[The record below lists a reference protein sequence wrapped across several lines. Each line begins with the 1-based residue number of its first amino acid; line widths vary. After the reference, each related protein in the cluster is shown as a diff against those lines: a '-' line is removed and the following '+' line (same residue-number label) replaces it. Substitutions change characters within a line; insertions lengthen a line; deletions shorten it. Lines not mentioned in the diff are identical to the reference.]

1 MNTKRIL
8 CYNLPMDP
16 NPRPYEHTDKAEAM
30 PDGSFDLNQI
40 EQQVAL
46 KIEQLKQLPLIAK
59 AFELL
64 NNLPKHLKYHV
75 KEHTE
80 DVFHEAVLFGMLDG
94 LGEKELEKVATA
106 AAWHDVGFLIK
117 DNDNE
122 KEAVRLYEESAS
134 SFLDVGYKKN
144 VGEMIIDTKVHKTK
158 KGFEVIML
166 HPRSAHLLDADLSSF
181 GRADFWEKRQQ
192 LAEELGVNWENKN
205 ERREFLESTLDF
217 IKNHDWHTV
226 SARRLREKQKL
237 LNIAELE
244 KAIAELL

>member
-46 KIEQLKQLPLIAK
+46 KIEQL
-59 AFELL
+59 

-94 LGEKELEKVATA
+94 LGEKELEQVATA
-106 AAWHDVGFLIK
+106 AAWHDVGFLIR

-122 KEAVRLYEESAS
+122 EEAVRLYEEYAL

-144 VGEMIIDTKVHKTK
+144 VGEIIIDTKVYKTK

-166 HPRSAHLLDADLSSF
+166 HPRSALLLDADLSSF

-205 ERREFLESTLDF
+205 ERRKFLKSTLDF
-217 IKNHDWHTV
+217 IKNHDWHTK
-226 SARRLREKQKL
+226 SARRLREKQKMV
-237 LNIAELE
+237 NIAELQ
-244 KAIAELL
+244 KAIAELT